1 MAARQWTESQKE
13 KQRLLI
19 QQWQPWQKSTGA
31 KSVEGKTKVSQNA
44 LKTGN
49 FTAAALQAD
58 KAHRQLMREYHQN
71 FNEFIE
77 ASQEYLDLVSQN
89 EYVEMVEKILSK

>member
-1 MAARQWTESQKE
+1 M
-13 KQRLLI
+13 
-19 QQWQPWQKSTGA
+19 
-31 KSVEGKTKVSQNA
+31 EGKAKVSQNA